1 VVLWIRV
8 GLAGLALAGTAAP
21 VIAVSRWPEELPFI
35 GVIVGGLAVSLVLY
49 VLFVQ
54 TKAMSIATGAF
65 ISLFAVGLPIPGY
78 PIYFFDVR
86 YGFAAEG
93 LLLFAIPPLCLMAWL
108 IGFVID
114 IAMRSTAK
122 SRHSPPI

>member
-1 VVLWIRV
+1 M
-8 GLAGLALAGTAAP
+8 AGGAP
-21 VIAVSRWPEELPFI
+21 VHRGDRRW
-35 GVIVGGLAVSLVLY
+35 
-49 VLFVQ
+49 
-54 TKAMSIATGAF
+54 TGRVAGALRPVRTDEGHVDRHRR
-65 ISLFAVGLPIPGY
+65 IYQPVRGRLPIPGY
-78 PIYFFDVR
+78 PIYFFGVQ